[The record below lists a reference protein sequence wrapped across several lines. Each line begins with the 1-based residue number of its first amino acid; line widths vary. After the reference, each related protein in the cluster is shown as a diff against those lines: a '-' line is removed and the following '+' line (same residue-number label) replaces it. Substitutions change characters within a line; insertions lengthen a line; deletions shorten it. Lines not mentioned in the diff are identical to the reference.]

1 MNTKVS
7 KKKRWKDFS
16 SGQRAAI
23 VALAS
28 VQVALAGTAWIDL
41 ARRDASEVNG
51 SKGKCRYYCCGLR
64 WSDPVFH
71 SRHSALTCRANSRR
85 STVSLAHVLID
96 LA

>member
-51 SKGKCRYYCCGLR
+51 SKGKWAAIIAVDFVGPILYFTRG
-64 WSDPVFH
+64 V
-71 SRHSALTCRANSRR
+71 RR
-85 STVSLAHVLID
+85 
-96 LA
+96 